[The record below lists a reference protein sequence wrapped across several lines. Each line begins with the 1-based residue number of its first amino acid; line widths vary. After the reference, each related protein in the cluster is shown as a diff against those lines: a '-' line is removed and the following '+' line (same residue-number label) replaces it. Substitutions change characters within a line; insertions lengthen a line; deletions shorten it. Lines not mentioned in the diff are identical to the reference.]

1 MFRPFESF
9 NRFIQFKPLK
19 MKTSRALEL
28 NLIGPRHLTGAER
41 RIALTGRRVFP
52 SIPVRRRLSI
62 FVEAFERYRRF
73 WRKIFNE
80 VEGMACSRRTVQFR
94 LFVWTILPAVA
105 FGAVF
110 PDVTVAQAQK
120 IRIAYSSRSNTVTPL
135 YVAADKGLFRD
146 EGLEVE
152 LIQVS
157 PRLGA
162 MAVMNGDVAFTT
174 SFTSTFRAILQ
185 GLPLKLVLVALKKG
199 VYYLVTRP
207 EIKNVQELKGKK
219 LGIATIRGTD
229 SIVAEELL
237 RSKGFNPNQLQQIV
251 IGDTALRAQALMTG
265 VVQAVSLS
273 PPHDL
278 LLKNLGYNILAG
290 PPEVGLPASGLF
302 TSNRL
307 LKENPQ
313 VVNRSL
319 RAVLRAN
326 RFIAANRQE
335 TIAVMSK
342 WLAQTQEVA
351 GQSYDVELKALT
363 KDGQMTDAELESL
376 IDRLGEK
383 KAALDG
389 VRDFNPIRQAIK
401 ELDTKQ

>member
-1 MFRPFESF
+1 MACFRP
-9 NRFIQFKPLK
+9 
-19 MKTSRALEL
+19 
-28 NLIGPRHLTGAER
+28 
-41 RIALTGRRVFP
+41 
-52 SIPVRRRLSI
+52 
-62 FVEAFERYRRF
+62 
-73 WRKIFNE
+73 
-80 VEGMACSRRTVQFR
+80 TVQSR
-94 LFVWTILPAVA
+94 LFVWTILAAVSI
-105 FGAVF
+105 GGVF
-110 PDVTVAQAQK
+110 HEATIAQTQK

-135 YVAADKGLFRD
+135 YVAADKGFFRE
-146 EGLEVE
+146 EGLDVE

-185 GLPLKLVLVALKKG
+185 GVPLKLVLVALKKG

-207 EIKNVQELKGKK
+207 EIKNIGELKGKK

-237 RSKGFNPNQLQQIV
+237 RSKGFNPTQLQQIV
-251 IGDTALRAQALMTG
+251 IGETSVRAQALMTG

-278 LLKNLGYNILAG
+278 LLKNLGYNVLAG

-302 TSNRL
+302 ASNRL

-319 RAVLRAN
+319 RAVVKSN

-335 TIAVMSK
+335 TIAVMLK
-342 WLAQTQEVA
+342 WLPQTQEVA
-351 GQSYDVELKALT
+351 GRSYDVELQALT

-383 KAALDG
+383 KPVLDE
-389 VRDFNPIRQAIK
+389 VRDFNPIRRAIK
-401 ELDTKQ
+401 ELDAKQ

>member
-1 MFRPFESF
+1 MRC
-9 NRFIQFKPLK
+9 FIL
-19 MKTSRALEL
+19 A
-28 NLIGPRHLTGAER
+28 
-41 RIALTGRRVFP
+41 V
-52 SIPVRRRLSI
+52 LSM
-62 FVEAFERYRRF
+62 VL
-73 WRKIFNE
+73 
-80 VEGMACSRRTVQFR
+80 VGSV
-94 LFVWTILPAVA
+94 LPNAA
-105 FGAVF
+105 
-110 PDVTVAQAQK
+110 DAQGQK
-120 IRIAYSSRSNTVTPL
+120 IRIAYSSRSNTTTPL
-135 YVAADKGLFRD
+135 YVAADKGFFRE

-185 GLPLKLVLVALKKG
+185 GLPLKLVMVALKKG
-199 VYYLVTRP
+199 IYYLVTRP
-207 EIKNVQELKGKK
+207 EIKNIQELKGKK

-229 SIVAEELL
+229 SIVADELL
-237 RSKGFNPNQLQQIV
+237 RSKGFNPALLQQIV
-251 IGDTALRAQALMTG
+251 IGDTRLRAQALMTG

-278 LLKNLGYNILAG
+278 LLKNMGYNILAG

-307 LKENPQ
+307 LQENPQ
-313 VVNRSL
+313 AVNRAL

-335 TIAVMSK
+335 TIAVMLK
-342 WLAQTQEVA
+342 WLPQTPEVA

-363 KDGQMTDAELESL
+363 KNGEMTDAELDSL
-376 IDRLGEK
+376 IDRLAEK
-383 KAALDG
+383 KRPLDE
-389 VRDFNPIRQAIK
+389 VRDFNPIRHAMK
-401 ELDTKQ
+401 ELDRKQ

>member
-1 MFRPFESF
+1 MAS
-9 NRFIQFKPLK
+9 LK
-19 MKTSRALEL
+19 
-28 NLIGPRHLTGAER
+28 LTFP
-41 RIALTGRRVFP
+41 GRR
-52 SIPVRRRLSI
+52 L
-62 FVEAFERYRRF
+62 
-73 WRKIFNE
+73 
-80 VEGMACSRRTVQFR
+80 
-94 LFVWTILPAVA
+94 VWTIVA
-105 FGAVF
+105 QVVFGAVISN
-110 PDVTVAQAQK
+110 PADAQGQK

-135 YVAADKGLFRD
+135 YVAADKGFFRD

-185 GLPLKLVLVALKKG
+185 GVPLKLVMVALKKG
-199 VYYLVTRP
+199 IYYLVTRP
-207 EIKNVQELKGKK
+207 EIKNIQELKGKK

-237 RSKGFNPNQLQQIV
+237 RSKGFNPALLQQIV
-251 IGDTALRAQALMTG
+251 IGDTRLRAQALMTG

-278 LLKNLGYNILAG
+278 LLKNMGYNILAG

-307 LKENPQ
+307 LQENPQ
-313 VVNRSL
+313 AVNRAL
-319 RAVLRAN
+319 RAVVKAN
-326 RFIAANRQE
+326 RFIAENRQE
-335 TIAVMSK
+335 TIAVMLN
-342 WLAQTQEVA
+342 WLPQTQEVA

-363 KDGQMTDAELESL
+363 KDGQMTDAELDSL
-376 IDRLGEK
+376 IDRLAEK
-383 KAALDG
+383 KRPLDE
-389 VRDFNPIRQAIK
+389 VRDFNPIRQAIR
-401 ELDTKQ
+401 ELDRKQ

>member
-1 MFRPFESF
+1 MTS
-9 NRFIQFKPLK
+9 LK
-19 MKTSRALEL
+19 LAVLR
-28 NLIGPRHLTGAER
+28 
-41 RIALTGRRVFP
+41 
-52 SIPVRRRLSI
+52 
-62 FVEAFERYRRF
+62 
-73 WRKIFNE
+73 W
-80 VEGMACSRRTVQFR
+80 
-94 LFVWTILPAVA
+94 LFGFLPWTIVA
-105 FGAVF
+105 QVVIGAVV
-110 PDVTVAQAQK
+110 PNPAEAQGQK

-135 YVAADKGLFRD
+135 YVAADKGFFRE
-146 EGLEVE
+146 EGLDVE

-185 GLPLKLVLVALKKG
+185 GMPLKLVMVALKKG
-199 VYYLVTRP
+199 IYYLVTRP
-207 EIKNVQELKGKK
+207 EIKNIQELKGKK
-219 LGIATIRGTD
+219 LGVATIRGTD

-237 RSKGFNPNQLQQIV
+237 RSKGFNPALLQQLV
-251 IGDTALRAQALMTG
+251 IGDTSLRAQALISG
-265 VVQAVSLS
+265 AVQVVSLS

-278 LLKNLGYNILAG
+278 LLKNMGYNILAG

-313 VVNRSL
+313 AVLRSL
-319 RAVLRAN
+319 RAVVRAN
-326 RFIAANRQE
+326 RFIAENRQE
-335 TIAVMSK
+335 TMAIMSK

-376 IDRLGEK
+376 IDRLEEK
-383 KAALDG
+383 KRPLEE
-389 VRDFNPIRQAIK
+389 VRDFNAVRRAIK
-401 ELDTKQ
+401 ELDGKL